1 MTQRGA
7 VLLVEFLLAS
17 FFAIACIKA
26 HGSFSLEKKPSFRE
40 FFYLSDRIERLRRSR
55 WQWFSM
61 VAIMLVLRLQN
72 QLPLAIEIMV
82 GTMFLIFLVFPVQTI
97 VRARG

>member
-1 MTQRGA
+1 MTQSAA
-7 VLLVEFLLAS
+7 VLLVEVLLAS
-17 FFAIACIKA
+17 FFTVACIKA
-26 HGSFSLEKKPSFRE
+26 HGSFSLEKKPTFRD
-40 FFYLSDRIERLRRSR
+40 FFYLTNRIERLRRSR

-82 GTMFLIFLVFPVQTI
+82 GTMFLSFLVFPVQAI
-97 VRARG
+97 VRARR